1 MRACV
6 CGGGGGGACIRVCV
20 EGIRQEGVPSKP
32 EILMQPD
39 QPAGAAVAPSALAS
53 SPWGIS
59 LVGQAFGSA

>member
-1 MRACV
+1 M
-6 CGGGGGGACIRVCV
+6 G
-20 EGIRQEGVPSKP
+20 GIRQEGVPSKP

>member
-6 CGGGGGGACIRVCV
+6 CWGGGEGVG
-20 EGIRQEGVPSKP
+20 GIRQEGVPSKP